1 VRKTGETRDK
11 EAISPP
17 LWRWM
22 GRAHTLWP
30 RQHSRLLDRVAALW
44 PAGVWATEVVMKG
57 LTAHMRAGMDEFR
70 YGKRGGITRRE
81 EDSGALM

>member
-1 VRKTGETRDK
+1 
-11 EAISPP
+11 
-17 LWRWM
+17 
-22 GRAHTLWP
+22 
-30 RQHSRLLDRVAALW
+30 
-44 PAGVWATEVVMKG
+44 MKG